1 MNENY
6 FEAAVRHWVDGKILE
21 ENGEYDNAVCMQGFA
36 AECAMKKILSG
47 GFSDGEVRRY
57 SHQGETLLQE
67 AELVLTTHELQ
78 NRQLKQIFLPM
89 LPRVGTKGELDFM
102 EMIYRRLCSKI
113 KGGLSYV

>member
-1 MNENY
+1 M
-6 FEAAVRHWVDGKILE
+6 DGYESE
-21 ENGEYDNAVCMQGFA
+21 EKQKRVQELAKHPELKLCTAD
-36 AECAMKKILSG
+36 E
-47 GFSDGEVRRY
+47 
-57 SHQGETLLQE
+57 GETLLQE

>member
-1 MNENY
+1 MTTM
-6 FEAAVRHWVDGKILE
+6 RLLE
-21 ENGEYDNAVCMQGFA
+21 PDLNGIELLDASDL
-36 AECAMKKILSG
+36 KKKKKMVQELAKHP
-47 GFSDGEVRRY
+47 ELKLY
-57 SHQGETLLQE
+57 SADEGETLLQK

-89 LPRVGTKGELDFM
+89 LPRVGTRGELDFM